1 MPFIRITLF
10 GRKLDATEMTRLQ
23 SGVTGLMT
31 SALRKPLPGTAVLL
45 EQPAAASWS
54 IADNAAALAA
64 HVEVVIGRGTNTEAE
79 KASFVAE
86 MMQLLRDVLGPELP
100 DETYVVVHEID
111 RESYGRGGVT
121 RAARDREDQADVAAL
136 DRLG

>member
-1 MPFIRITLF
+1 MGTYRRRNGQLILIYHQL
-10 GRKLDATEMTRLQ
+10 
-23 SGVTGLMT
+23 
-31 SALRKPLPGTAVLL
+31 KPKLPGQL
-45 EQPAAASWS
+45 PPSAATWS
-54 IADNAAALAA
+54 IADNAVALAA
-64 HVEVVIGRGTNTEAE
+64 HIEVVIGRGTNTAAE
-79 KASFVAE
+79 KTIFVTE

-121 RAARDREDQADVAAL
+121 RAARDRENQAGVATL